1 MQALL
6 RRGGEELRNI
16 QRRYVVDFVRLKK
29 DSEPEPKQRRL
40 PPLQE
45 AEMPPPLPQIDIT
58 RPETRKS
65 LDPHLARSTL
75 DLGLELA
82 GRPSLGGMAAAD
94 ADAAPLVR
102 VEPRYPV
109 LAARRGI
116 EGHVVVEFTITAAGS
131 VKDASVRESEPPNVF
146 DRAALEAVRKW
157 KYQPKIVDGAAVER
171 SGVKVRLTFELVD

>member
-1 MQALL
+1 
-6 RRGGEELRNI
+6 
-16 QRRYVVDFVRLKK
+16 
-29 DSEPEPKQRRL
+29 L
-40 PPLQE
+40 PP
-45 AEMPPPLPQIDIT
+45 IDIA
-58 RPETRKS
+58 RPETRAA
-65 LDPHLARSTL
+65 LDPQAARSTL

-94 ADAAPLVR
+94 VDAAPLVR

-116 EGHVVVEFTITAAGS
+116 EGYVVVEFGITPAGT
-131 VKDASVRESEPPNVF
+131 VTDATVLESQPANVF

-157 KYQPKIVDGAAVER
+157 KYQPKIVGGTAVER